1 MDLGIHYANF
11 THPEWET
18 RLADR
23 LTATAKV
30 ADEGGVKLLTVMDH
44 YFQMIPLGGPALP
57 MLEGYTTLGYLASAT
72 KRVDLSLMV
81 TGTTYRHPGLLAKI
95 VTTLDVLSGGRAWL
109 GLGAAWYDR
118 EHEGL
123 GVPFPPMAERFERM
137 EETLQIAQQMWSDD
151 DGSYTG
157 KHYQLAE
164 TICLPRPV
172 RGSVPIMIGGAGE
185 RKTLRLVA
193 QYADACNLFAS
204 EGPEGIAHKL
214 DVLRGHCDTLG
225 RDYDA
230 IRKTM
235 IFHGDPL
242 ADWDGFMGEMEA
254 YAKLGMSLVTMMPP
268 TDDPEAWA
276 IGMVSDVVPRLKQI

>member
-11 THPEWET
+11 THSDWEN
-18 RLADR
+18 RLAER
-23 LTATAKV
+23 LTATAVV
-30 ADEGGVKLLTVMDH
+30 ADEGGVELFTVMDH
-44 YFQMIPLGGPALP
+44 YFQMEQIGGPFEP

-72 KRVDLSLMV
+72 KRMDLGLLV

-95 VTTLDVLSGGRAWL
+95 VTTLDILSGGRAWL
-109 GLGAAWYDR
+109 GLGAAWYAR
-118 EHEGL
+118 EHGGL
-123 GVPFPPMAERFERM
+123 GVPFPPIAERFERM

-172 RGSVPIMIGGAGE
+172 RGRVPIMIGGAGE

>member
-1 MDLGIHYANF
+1 
-11 THPEWET
+11 
-18 RLADR
+18 
-23 LTATAKV
+23 
-30 ADEGGVKLLTVMDH
+30 
-44 YFQMIPLGGPALP
+44 
-57 MLEGYTTLGYLASAT
+57 
-72 KRVDLSLMV
+72 
-81 TGTTYRHPGLLAKI
+81 
-95 VTTLDVLSGGRAWL
+95 
-109 GLGAAWYDR
+109 
-118 EHEGL
+118 
-123 GVPFPPMAERFERM
+123 
-137 EETLQIAQQMWSDD
+137 MWSDD

-172 RGSVPIMIGGAGE
+172 RGSVPIMIGGTGE

-193 QYADACNLFAS
+193 QYAEACNLFT
-204 EGPEGIAHKL
+204 GDGVDGVAHKL
-214 DVLRGHCDTLG
+214 NVLRGHCDALG